1 MIEIPDQLVLTG
13 PEARV
18 LGALMEKRR
27 TTPDVYPMTLKAV
40 TTACN
45 QSTSRDPVV
54 DYDERLVDDTLGRLK
69 AKGLVRMVHP
79 GAGERSTKFRHV
91 VDEALGL
98 DDAATAVLCVLL
110 LRGPQTAAELK
121 ARTERIH
128 RFDSTG
134 QAEAA
139 LQDLADHHRNL
150 AVQLERLP
158 GHKERRWQQLLTE
171 PAALSGQATD
181 AGPAVGVP
189 GSDPATATDAGT
201 AGISAQ
207 HAVPAISELVDKI
220 SALERRLDQLV
231 EALGDLVDVT
241 HPHDVTDPHD
251 VTYPNDGTTSS
262 DS

>member
-1 MIEIPDQLVLTG
+1 VIEIPDQLTLSDT
-13 PEARV
+13 EARV

-54 DYDERLVDDTLGRLK
+54 NYTEQLVEHTLSSLK
-69 AKGLVRMVHP
+69 AMGLVRMVHP

-91 VDEALGL
+91 ADDALGL

-134 QAEAA
+134 ATESA
-139 LQDLADHHRNL
+139 LQDLADHERHL

-158 GHKERRWQQLLTE
+158 GHKERRWQQQLTGDA
-171 PAALSGQATD
+171 PPVSNAGPTGD
-181 AGPAVGVP
+181 AGPIARAGDNRP
-189 GSDPATATDAGT
+189 ADDWPDAAITHPRTMPSGGAPSTSDLMARID
-201 AGISAQ
+201 Q
-207 HAVPAISELVDKI
+207 LEQRLDRLVD
-220 SALERRLDQLV
+220 
-231 EALGDLVDVT
+231 ALGDLVDLN
-241 HPHDVTDPHD
+241 DPE
-251 VTYPNDGTTSS
+251 TPGT
-262 DS
+262 